1 MNPLFSLTDLF
12 YIGVLFCSFIA
23 AYLLWKNAKATYT
36 IANRTLAMFFFVT
49 GYCIFGYIIISTQL
63 IVYLPILYKTAAPF
77 NYLYFPLGFLY
88 LRIVLNNESVYKKTD
103 ILHIIPF
110 IIAVI
115 DLVPFYFMPLNK
127 KQDLVNLVVKDYS
140 TIYLNKD
147 GLFPVGIHYFIRIFQ
162 GLFYMS
168 LMWQQLYIHQRNDVT
183 FYKSYY
189 YKQFLNVK
197 KWLFTFTSMISLLY
211 IGSVILVL
219 YIAINKITV
228 ISGGTIMISSILM
241 SASMLFLGIQLF
253 INPYILYGIP
263 YLHEKTTLK
272 LKKEESIK
280 EADSKDFPE
289 WNNINQ
295 FVITDQ
301 LYKQPDLTIENLAY
315 QLKMNSRELSF
326 LINYNTNNNFK
337 NYINKLRINYVIE
350 QLHTNVLKEKTIE
363 SIGLEAGFGSRS
375 TFFSAFKT
383 HIGCTPSEY
392 INNNPS

>member
-103 ILHIIPF
+103 FLHITPF

-115 DLVPFYFMPLNK
+115 DLLPFYFMPLNE
-127 KQDLVNLVVKDYS
+127 KQDLVQLVIKDNS
-140 TIYLNKD
+140 IIYLNKD

-168 LMWQQLYIHQRNDVT
+168 IMWHQLYIHQRNDVN

-219 YIAINKITV
+219 YIAINKITI

-241 SASMLFLGIQLF
+241 SASMLFLSIQLF

-263 YLHEKTTLK
+263 YLHEKATLK
-272 LKKEESIK
+272 AKKEEPIK
-280 EADSKDFPE
+280 EANSKDFPE
-289 WNNINQ
+289 WSNINQ
-295 FVITDQ
+295 FVITGQ

-326 LINYNTNNNFK
+326 LINYNTNNNF
-337 NYINKLRINYVIE
+337 NTCICSFHDRI
-350 QLHTNVLKEKTIE
+350 
-363 SIGLEAGFGSRS
+363 
-375 TFFSAFKT
+375 
-383 HIGCTPSEY
+383 
-392 INNNPS
+392 